1 VRQLKYLKFH
11 KEAQS
16 EGILDS
22 DLVEISSDFLGLD
35 AIGQQRFSLGAGL
48 YKLRLASKTG
58 RGKSGGSRAIL
69 AYKKDD
75 RLIWIHAF
83 SKNDK
88 GNVSKKDLE
97 KLKGLSEIY
106 LNLSK
111 SALQVLI
118 ECGDLIEIK
127 EK

>member
-1 VRQLKYLKFH
+1 MRQLKYLKFH

-16 EGILDS
+16 DGISDS
-22 DLVEISSDFLGLD
+22 DLIEISSDFLSLD
-35 AIGQQRFSLGAGL
+35 TVGQQRFSLGAGL

-75 RLIWIHAF
+75 RLIWVHAF

-88 GNVSKKDLE
+88 GNISKKDLE
-97 KLKGLSEIY
+97 KLKGLSDIF

-111 SALQVLI
+111 SDLEILI